1 LKSETTYNGGMTRHE
16 LITPMSCRKVVSE
29 RYKAP
34 QRTHISKQ
42 ETTTTGKD
50 EEQDNPEVGL
60 GHCCELFLELL
71 KSSWLMVEALIART

>member
-1 LKSETTYNGGMTRHE
+1 MTHNGGMTRHE
-16 LITPMSCRKVVSE
+16 LMTPMSYRKVVSRVSQRE
-29 RYKAP
+29 SPR
-34 QRTHISKQ
+34 RTHISKQ